1 MISLNPETISERD
14 NYKFL
19 VGSII
24 PRPIALVTTLPNGG
38 IVNAA
43 PFSYFNIVSSNPP
56 LLSVSIQRK
65 AGIQKDT
72 ARNAIEKGEFVIH
85 ITDENIVAGA
95 NETAAEL
102 PPEKSELERTN
113 LTLIESERI
122 TVPGIREAK
131 IRFEC
136 KLEQAIPLGGNH
148 LEPGCDLLIGR
159 VICYHI
165 AESLYQEGQID
176 ALGLNPV
183 ARLAGTNYSKLG
195 EQFSIERPK

>member
-1 MISLNPETISERD
+1 MISLNPATISERD
-14 NYKFL
+14 NYKLL

-24 PRPIALVTTLPNGG
+24 PRPIALVTTLSNEN
-38 IVNAA
+38 IVNIA

-56 LLSVSIQRK
+56 LLSVSVQRK
-65 AGIQKDT
+65 AGKKKDT

-85 ITDENIVAGA
+85 VTDENIVAGA

-102 PPEKSELERTN
+102 PPEESELDRTN
-113 LTLIESERI
+113 FTLTDSEQI
-122 TVPGIREAK
+122 AVPGIKEAK

-136 KLEQAIPLGGNH
+136 KLEQAIPLGGSD
-148 LEPGCDLLIGR
+148 LELGCDLLIGR

-165 AESLYQEGQID
+165 DETLYHEGRID
-176 ALGLNPV
+176 AIGLNPV